1 MSKVAEILHKAP
13 VSPGVYLMKD
23 VRGAIFYVGK
33 AKNLHARMHQYI
45 NPKSDTR
52 LFVQI
57 LDRLLATAEF
67 ILTGNETEAL
77 LLETT
82 LIKKHRPRYNVR
94 IKDDTNYF
102 SLRLDLG
109 QPYPRL
115 EFIRQRRRKDK
126 ALLFGPY
133 PSAGA
138 ARQVLALVNRHFQL
152 RDCDDEQF
160 KRAKRPCLRHQMGR
174 CQAPCSLPV
183 DPQAYLAELERLRL
197 FLEGRTADLL
207 RELSTAMRAFSQELE
222 FERAAHLRDLITA
235 IKSTTER
242 QVTNLPREVDWDVL
256 GFFRQ
261 AEDAAVAV
269 IKLREG
275 RIVGRD
281 AKLLSCRA
289 EPDEAALAAF
299 LMDYYELAW
308 PLPKMLLVP
317 FAPSAVESVGAWLS
331 ERRGSP
337 LLISVPERGD
347 GARLLAMAQSNAQ
360 SYFQQRAEK
369 SAESAAA
376 LERLAHALDLPSP
389 PRRIECFDISNI
401 QGQLAVGSMVCL
413 LDGQPAKSEYRRF
426 RITLGQTP
434 DDFAMMR
441 EVLLRRL
448 RRGQQS
454 GELPDLLLVDGG
466 KGQLGVAEA
475 CLADLGLEHIALA
488 GLAKSRLK
496 DEVGEGEVAQAFEG
510 KLRTPE
516 RVFVPGRKNPILLK
530 PGTRELSLLLLLRD
544 EAHRFA
550 ITYHRLLRS
559 RRALKSGLIDIP
571 GVGEKRAK
579 LLLKTFG
586 SLKRLKAVRAEDIA
600 ALPGFPLSLAQ
611 SIVAYLA
618 QEEAPP
624 APDPAAPAAD

>member
-1 MSKVAEILHKAP
+1 MGKVAEILHKAP
-13 VSPGVYLMKD
+13 VLPGVYLMKD
-23 VRGAIFYVGK
+23 QRGAIFYVGK

-45 NPKSDTR
+45 NPLSDTR
-52 LFVQI
+52 LFVQV
-57 LDRLLATAEF
+57 LDRLLHDVEF
-67 ILTGNETEAL
+67 IVTGNETEAL

-94 IKDDTNYF
+94 IKDDQNYF
-102 SLRLDLG
+102 SLRLDLS

-133 PSAGA
+133 PSATA

-160 KRAKRPCLRHQMGR
+160 RRAKRPCLRHQMGR
-174 CQAPCSLPV
+174 CQAPCALPV
-183 DPQAYLAELERLRL
+183 DPQGYLAELDRLRL
-197 FLEGRTADLL
+197 FLEGRTDDLL
-207 RELSTAMRAFSQELE
+207 HELETQMRRFSGELE
-222 FERAAHLRDLITA
+222 FERAAHLRDLIAA
-235 IKSTTER
+235 IKTTTER

-256 GFFRQ
+256 GFFRE
-261 AEDAAVAV
+261 AETAAVAV

-281 AKLLSCRA
+281 AKLLNCRA
-289 EPDEAALAAF
+289 EPDTAALAAF
-299 LMDYYELAW
+299 MADYYELAW
-308 PLPKMLLVP
+308 PLPKQLLVP
-317 FAPSAVESVGAWLS
+317 FLPDAHESLGEWLS
-331 ERRGSP
+331 TRRAAQVA
-337 LLISVPERGD
+337 ISVPERGD
-347 GARLLAMAQSNAQ
+347 GARLLSMAQANAQ
-360 SYFQQRAEK
+360 SYFKQRAEK
-369 SAESAAA
+369 SALGTAA
-376 LERLAHALDLPSP
+376 LERLAQALELPSLP
-389 PRRIECFDISNI
+389 KRIECFDISNI
-401 QGQLAVGSMVCL
+401 SGQLAVGSMVVAK
-413 LDGQPAKSEYRRF
+413 DGLPAKAEYRRF
-426 RITLGQTP
+426 RIKLGDAP

-448 RRGQQS
+448 KRGLES
-454 GELPDLLLVDGG
+454 DTLPDLIVVDGG

-475 CLADLGLEHIALA
+475 CLADLGITRVALA

-496 DEVGEGEVAQAFEG
+496 DEVGEGEIAVAFEG

-530 PGTRELSLLLLLRD
+530 PGTRELSLLVGLRD

-571 GVGEKRAK
+571 GVGETRAK
-579 LLLKTFG
+579 QLLKAFG
-586 SLKRLKAVRAEDIA
+586 SLKRLHAASAAQIA
-600 ALPGFPLSLAQ
+600 ALPGFPLSIAET
-611 SIVAYLA
+611 IVAYLSH
-618 QEEAPP
+618 EEDAE
-624 APDPAAPAAD
+624 AAPAGRAAK